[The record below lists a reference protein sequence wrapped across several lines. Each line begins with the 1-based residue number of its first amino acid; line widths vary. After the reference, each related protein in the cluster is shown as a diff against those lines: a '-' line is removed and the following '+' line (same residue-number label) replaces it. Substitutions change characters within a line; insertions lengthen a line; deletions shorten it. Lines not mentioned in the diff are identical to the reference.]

1 MRYLLTGPGQQA
13 LREHLRT
20 QPLIAFDFDGT
31 LAPIAPT
38 PDVVELVPQVRAQLI
53 TVARRRPVIVV
64 SGRARTDAMQRVAG
78 IPVREVYGNHGIE
91 PTHASPELI
100 EKVADWGRTLAAR
113 LDGQQGVWIE
123 DKRYSVTIHYR
134 AAPMPAR
141 AQAAA
146 QAAASLLSG
155 VRLIPGKLSI
165 NVVPAGA
172 ADKGLVLIEAQERQG
187 CTTAIYFGD
196 DETDEDVFVRCDP
209 ARVLGVR
216 IGRKEGSHAR
226 FFLRNQVE
234 IEQALQA
241 LHGEL

>member
-1 MRYLLTGPGQQA
+1 MRYLLTGRGQQA
-13 LREHLRT
+13 LCEHLRT

-38 PDVVELVPQVRAQLI
+38 PDVVELLPQVRAQLVA
-53 TVARRRPVIVV
+53 VARRMPVIIV
-64 SGRARTDAMQRVAG
+64 SGRGREDAMQRVVG

-100 EKVADWGRTLAAR
+100 ETVAGWGRTLAAR

-134 AAPMPAR
+134 AAPMPGR

-146 QAAASLLSG
+146 QAAASTLSG

-172 ADKGLVLIEAQERQG
+172 ADKGLALLEAQEQQG
-187 CTTAIYFGD
+187 CATAIYFGD
-196 DETDEDVFVRCDP
+196 DETDEDVFARCDP
-209 ARVLGVR
+209 ERVLGVR
-216 IGRKEGSHAR
+216 IGRQEGSHAR
-226 FFLRNQVE
+226 FFLRNQAE
-234 IEQALQA
+234 IEQALQ
-241 LHGEL
+241 LLRGER